1 MSPSSIRSICRIS
14 PTGLNGKAARREK
27 WPTGSECG
35 QSLGATEH
43 HEGRRNGSRL
53 VIAWSGIQETSDI
66 LKQNVSPLLIKE
78 MEKLRE
84 AALRA
89 ISPIKPP
96 DSNAQLGKLV
106 WEAQRTEAGRNLP
119 HYYLVYFLLVEL
131 LRFPNLG
138 RFEKIAWSV
147 PIDFEGTVY
156 LVDHRK
162 FGVGVFCENPNAQEN
177 QAERIVSLISKGVK
191 IADPFFRSL
200 ADDAVRQSRVNVKNN
215 SASLFQRYEYL
226 RDKFRAALADATDR
240 KGEVQTHKRADQV
253 SGISNP
259 VEVTEYRFP
268 ALKLMQEATWI
279 GIAAIDAF
287 FAWTEHVFIHLAII
301 QGRIKTGDEV
311 ANLIGAEW
319 QEKYKQALDI
329 TDKDSKRFYDS
340 LATFRR
346 QIRNYMAHG
355 SFGKQGEA
363 FNFHS
368 GAGAVPV
375 ILDEVRGMGR
385 FSVTGEAAFDEE
397 IALSTI
403 EDFIAH
409 LWSGPRQPAWTYIQ
423 DACLPLILTLAS
435 NGTYTDAMQ
444 SVQDMERFAHGLV
457 RGFDN
462 AGNMDW

>member
-1 MSPSSIRSICRIS
+1 
-14 PTGLNGKAARREK
+14 
-27 WPTGSECG
+27 
-35 QSLGATEH
+35 
-43 HEGRRNGSRL
+43 
-53 VIAWSGIQETSDI
+53 
-66 LKQNVSPLLIKE
+66 

-106 WEAQRTEAGRNLP
+106 WEARRTDAGRNLP
-119 HYYLVYFLLVEL
+119 YYYLVYFLLVEL

-147 PIDFEGTVY
+147 PIDFVGTVY

-162 FGVGVFCENPNAQEN
+162 FGVGVFCEDPDAQEN

-200 ADDAVRQSRVNVKNN
+200 ADDAVRESRINVKNN

-226 RDKFRAALADATDR
+226 RDKFRQSCAEATAR
-240 KGEVQTHKRADQV
+240 KDQVETHTRADQI
-253 SGISNP
+253 SGISKPTN
-259 VEVTEYRFP
+259 VTTYSFP
-268 ALKLMQEATWI
+268 GLRLMQEARWI

-301 QGRIKTGDEV
+301 QGRVTTGDEV
-311 ANLIGAEW
+311 TGLIKADW
-319 QEKYKQALDI
+319 HSKYKQALDI
-329 TDKDSKRFYDS
+329 ADTDSKSFYDS
-340 LATFRR
+340 LGTFRR

-409 LWSGPRQPAWTYIQ
+409 LWSGPRQPARTYIQ

-435 NGTYTDAMQ
+435 DGTYKGAMQ
-444 SVQDMERFAHGLV
+444 SVQDMERFTHGLV

>member
-1 MSPSSIRSICRIS
+1 M
-14 PTGLNGKAARREK
+14 TAADVEK
-27 WPTGSECG
+27 
-35 QSLGATEH
+35 
-43 HEGRRNGSRL
+43 
-53 VIAWSGIQETSDI
+53 V
-66 LKQNVSPLLIKE
+66 
-78 MEKLRE
+78 RE

-96 DSNAQLGKLV
+96 NSNAQLGKLV
-106 WEAQRTEAGRNLP
+106 WEARRTEAGRNLP

-138 RFEKIAWSV
+138 RSEKIAWSV
-147 PIDFEGTVY
+147 PVDFDRTVY

-162 FGVGVFCENPNAQEN
+162 FGVGVFCENPDVQEN
-177 QAERIVSLISKGVK
+177 QAKRIVSLISKGVK

-226 RDKFRAALADATDR
+226 RDKFRGAWAEATAR
-240 KGEVQTHKRADQV
+240 KDEVETHTRADQI

-259 VEVTEYRFP
+259 VNVTTHSFP
-268 ALKLMQEATWI
+268 GLRLMQEARWV
-279 GIAAIDAF
+279 GIASIDAF
-287 FAWTEHVFIHLAII
+287 FAWTEHVFIQLGII
-301 QGRIKTGDEV
+301 QGRVKSGDEV
-311 ANLIGAEW
+311 TGLIEADW
-319 QEKYKQALDI
+319 HSKYKQALDI
-329 TDKDSKRFYDS
+329 ADKDSKRFYDS
-340 LATFRR
+340 LGALRR

-385 FSVTGEAAFDEE
+385 FALTVGSAVDGEM
-397 IALSTI
+397 ALSTL
-403 EDFIAH
+403 EDFIGH

-423 DACLPLILTLAS
+423 DACMPLILTLAS
-435 NGTYTDAMQ
+435 DGTYKGAIQ
-444 SVQDMERFAHGLV
+444 SIQDIE
-457 RGFDN
+457 
-462 AGNMDW
+462 